1 MQRLLLPFLFLL
13 AAALLTSYI
22 YYSNTAAQ
30 HVVDETEVPPAP
42 PTAPVE
48 ELAPEGAYSSCV
60 EKTEGD
66 GCAFT
71 VNNVDYDGVCQNIYD
86 TLTCGPTFPDGTY

>member
-1 MQRLLLPFLFLL
+1 MQRLLLPVLFL
-13 AAALLTSYI
+13 AATALIASYI
-22 YYSNTAAQ
+22 YHSNSAAKSA
-30 HVVDETEVPPAP
+30 DDGLESLPAP
-42 PTAPVE
+42 PARSLE

-66 GCAFT
+66 ECIFT
-71 VNNVDYDGVCQNIYD
+71 VNDNDYDGVCQNIYD